1 MLGSVQRK
9 LLVAVGATATLVL
22 GGLIAFL
29 TTQATG
35 ELGRAASE
43 RLQLKSERLGT
54 ALHGELVRYQKVA
67 ETLASAMERYQRQ
80 GASRTEASQMVRQ
93 VAAQNPKALGT
104 YLAYEPDAFDGQDAL
119 HEADSAS
126 GSNPGGRFAPYWNRY
141 GEGLGLSPLADLE
154 SQDWYT
160 RPVESGEPL
169 IKGPFVYD
177 GKLMLSFLHPIER
190 DGVPVGVGGVDV
202 SVDYWQQRAREMQ
215 VQESGYA
222 FIVSPNGKLVA
233 HPNEQWAGTETLQ
246 SLGDSLSLSAFDQMD
261 DHLSAGGGDQQF
273 QFTDPVTGQ
282 EATAWLHSTET
293 SGFAIGTVAP
303 QAEMRAGAHYLRNVF
318 LGIGLVSLLGLLGAT
333 YVLLRRWV
341 IGPLSVV
348 TEKVQAVAGG
358 DRSVQIQN
366 RWGDEF
372 GTLAASFNDMTA
384 QIRESRDHLQ
394 EEREKAQ
401 EKRREADR
409 LAEASQEK
417 SEFLRSELEEL
428 TGRIRRMAEGDLT
441 VSFKTDRESASGS
454 DTDEAAQ
461 LVGKLREALST
472 AVASMHSALQAVTT
486 ASQETA
492 TAVRQISSSSDQM
505 AASAEEQSAQAE
517 EVAAAVEQ
525 LNQTIGENAR
535 SVQQVADAAGDGSQQ
550 AQEGQEVVAEATGKM
565 EEIAEEVQGT
575 AETIERLQASSEEIS
590 QVVDTIDDIAGQTNL
605 LALNAA
611 IEASR
616 AGGTSGGENTGQGF
630 GVVAEEVRQLAEETD
645 QATTEIAEIIG
656 EVQEEIEAAVKAARQ
671 SSANAEEG
679 IDLSRKASG
688 VLEEIVASIE
698 EVEEQ
703 ADEIA
708 AASEEQSA
716 TSEEIARSVESIS
729 TAAQQSAAGVTKVSD
744 TADRLE
750 TLSEELEETVEKF
763 NVGAGQS
770 QPRSF
775 AGNAA

>member
-401 EKRREADR
+401 EKRREAAR

-486 ASQETA
+486 ASEETA

-517 EVAAAVEQ
+517 EVAAAVEE

-535 SVQQVADAAGDGSQQ
+535 AAQQVADA
-550 AQEGQEVVAEATGKM
+550 
-565 EEIAEEVQGT
+565 
-575 AETIERLQASSEEIS
+575 
-590 QVVDTIDDIAGQTNL
+590 
-605 LALNAA
+605 
-611 IEASR
+611 
-616 AGGTSGGENTGQGF
+616 
-630 GVVAEEVRQLAEETD
+630 
-645 QATTEIAEIIG
+645 
-656 EVQEEIEAAVKAARQ
+656 
-671 SSANAEEG
+671 
-679 IDLSRKASG
+679 
-688 VLEEIVASIE
+688 
-698 EVEEQ
+698 
-703 ADEIA
+703 
-708 AASEEQSA
+708 
-716 TSEEIARSVESIS
+716 
-729 TAAQQSAAGVTKVSD
+729 
-744 TADRLE
+744 
-750 TLSEELEETVEKF
+750 
-763 NVGAGQS
+763 
-770 QPRSF
+770 
-775 AGNAA
+775 